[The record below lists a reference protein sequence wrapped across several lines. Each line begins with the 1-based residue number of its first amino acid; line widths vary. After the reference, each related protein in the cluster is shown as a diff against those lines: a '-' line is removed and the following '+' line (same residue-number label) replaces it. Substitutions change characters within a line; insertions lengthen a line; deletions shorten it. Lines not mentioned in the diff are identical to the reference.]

1 MMTFLA
7 QGTVLGLSA
16 GFAPGPLLTLV
27 VSETL
32 RHGVRGGVRVAL
44 APFVTDLPIIVLS
57 LLVVSGLSRLQPV
70 LGVISLLGAL
80 FVLYLGWEN
89 IRMKGPGPA
98 GAAEAPRSLR
108 KGIIVNALSPH
119 PYLFWLTVGAPI
131 TWRALQDGPLSAAA
145 FVGSFYALLVGSK
158 IALAVA
164 VGKSRSFLGG
174 RAYLWT
180 MRVLGVLLCLLAVML
195 LGDGIR
201 LLSTS

>member
-1 MMTFLA
+1 MTFLT

-32 RHGVRGGVRVAL
+32 RHGAKGGVRVAL
-44 APFVTDLPIIVLS
+44 APFVTDLPIIALS
-57 LLVVSGLSRLQPV
+57 LFVVSGLSRLQPV
-70 LGVISLLGAL
+70 LGMISLLGAF

-89 IRMKGPGPA
+89 IRMRGAELPGT
-98 GAAEAPRSLR
+98 AEAPRSLR
-108 KGIIVNALSPH
+108 KGVIVNALSPH

-131 TWRALQDGPLSAAA
+131 AWRALQDDVLSATA

-158 IALAVA
+158 IGLAVA
-164 VGKSRSFLGG
+164 VGKSRGFLGG
-174 RAYLWT
+174 RTYLWT
-180 MRVLGVLLCLLAVML
+180 MRVLGILLCLLAVML

-201 LLSTS
+201 LLRTS